1 VSQAPSS
8 RQDDAPWDFRGV
20 SRRKLAEHGLA
31 DKLHRA
37 AHTSLEKLARTACE
51 TPRWDELR
59 SLARRIRL
67 HALTHLDHYVGE
79 FSEALERNGGAVSWA
94 DSAADACRAV
104 VDLARACGVR
114 RVIKAKS
121 MVSEEIHLN
130 QALSDAGIE
139 PVETDFGEMICQL
152 AGEMPGHVTAPIMHW
167 SIEEVARLLVRCGVL
182 DEMPPELAGAGA
194 PAGRL
199 AAARRLVSAARRR
212 LRDSFLT
219 AEMGVTGANF
229 AVAESGS
236 LVLVE
241 NEANIRLTT
250 SLPPVHVAIV
260 GIEKIVARISDLG
273 VLLTLLAPSATGQ
286 RQSCYTSIIHRP
298 LRRLHVV
305 LLDNGRSKVLADREQ
320 FDLLSC
326 IRCGAC
332 MNVCPVYRHA
342 SGAAYGGVY
351 PGPIGA
357 VLMPHLGGTQRF
369 AQLPFASSLCGACG
383 DVCPVG
389 IPLPERLLQWR
400 RRLVADGL
408 RPAGEGLA
416 FAAWAW
422 LMQHPSLYRAAR
434 PPAEWIDAVVPIL
447 PRLRNWTIGRAWPAA
462 ANEIFSQRWRRE
474 HPE

>member
-1 VSQAPSS
+1 MANTEHS
-8 RQDDAPWDFRGV
+8 RGDDAPWDFREAG
-20 SRRKLAEHGLA
+20 RRKSAEPELAG
-31 DKLHRA
+31 KLHRA
-37 AHTSLEKLARTACE
+37 AHTSLEKLARIAAE
-51 TPRWDELR
+51 TPCWDELR
-59 SLARRIRL
+59 GLARQIRL
-67 HALTHLDHYVGE
+67 HALTHLDRYVAE
-79 FSEALERNGGAVSWA
+79 FADAVEHNGGTVCWA
-94 DSAADACRAV
+94 DTAEDARRAV
-104 VDLARACGVR
+104 VDLARVGGVR

-121 MVSEEIHLN
+121 MVSEEIGLN
-130 QALSDAGIE
+130 QGLRDAGVE
-139 PVETDFGEMICQL
+139 PIETDFGEMICQL

-167 SIEEVARLLVRCGVL
+167 SMEEVARLLVRCGVL
-182 DEMPPELAGAGA
+182 DQVPSELTGAGA
-194 PAGRL
+194 PAGRC
-199 AAARRLVSAARRR
+199 AAARRLVSAARQR
-212 LRDSFLT
+212 LRASFLT
-219 AEMGVTGANF
+219 AGMGVTGANF

-250 SLPPVHVAIV
+250 SLPPAHVAIV
-260 GIEKIVARISDLG
+260 GIDKIVARLSDLG

-286 RQSCYTSIIHRP
+286 RQSCYVSLIHRP

-305 LLDNGRSKVLADREQ
+305 LLDNGRTRVLADREQ

-332 MNVCPVYRHA
+332 MNVCPVYRHV
-342 SGAAYGGVY
+342 SGAAYGAVY

-357 VLMPHLGGTQRF
+357 VLMPHLSGAGRF
-369 AQLPFASSLCGACG
+369 AQLPFASSLCGACA

-400 RRLVADGL
+400 RRLVADGR

-422 LMQHPSLYRAAR
+422 LMQHPALYRAAR
-434 PPAEWIDAVVPIL
+434 PPAEWIDAVAPVFPK
-447 PRLRNWTIGRAWPAA
+447 LRNWMVGRAWPAA
-462 ANEIFSQRWRRE
+462 ADETFARRWRRE